1 MREILVRAA
10 LSDVF
15 RGTMMEQISINL
27 TLEEVNK
34 ILESLGQLPYTD
46 VFQLI
51 HKIKAQAEAQ
61 VQANEMR
68 KQESNPVVTN
78 AKSGVLS

>member
-1 MREILVRAA
+1 
-10 LSDVF
+10 
-15 RGTMMEQISINL
+15 MMEQISINL

-34 ILESLGQLPYTD
+34 ILESLGRLPYTE

-51 HKIKAQAEAQ
+51 HKVKAQAKAQ

-68 KQESNPVVTN
+68 QQAQDPGVTN
-78 AKSGVLS
+78 AKSDVLS

>member
-1 MREILVRAA
+1 
-10 LSDVF
+10 
-15 RGTMMEQISINL
+15 MEQISINL

-34 ILESLGQLPYTD
+34 ILESLGRLPYTE

-51 HKIKAQAEAQ
+51 YKIKAQAEAQ

-68 KQESNPVVTN
+68 QQEHSPAVANV
-78 AKSGVLS
+78 KSDVLS

>member
-1 MREILVRAA
+1 
-10 LSDVF
+10 
-15 RGTMMEQISINL
+15 MEQISINL

-34 ILESLGQLPYTD
+34 ILESLGRLPYTE

-61 VQANEMR
+61 VQANAMR
-68 KQESNPVVTN
+68 PQENHPAVAK
-78 AKSGVLS
+78 AKSDVLP